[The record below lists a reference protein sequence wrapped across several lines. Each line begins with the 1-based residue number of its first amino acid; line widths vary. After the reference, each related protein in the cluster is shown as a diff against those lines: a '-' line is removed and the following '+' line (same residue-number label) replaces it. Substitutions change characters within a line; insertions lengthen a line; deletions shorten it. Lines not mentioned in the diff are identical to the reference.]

1 MPRMTTRKRATRSDK
16 GQRRTPTPAQMAALE
31 QATGRKLEPLQPGEA
46 ARPFQIRADAAT
58 LERLGT
64 MTAKQRGDL
73 IRAAL
78 GLRPGEPSESDTATP

>member
-1 MPRMTTRKRATRSDK
+1 MTTRKRATRSDK

-78 GLRPGEPSESDTATP
+78 DARNPSESDNTTP